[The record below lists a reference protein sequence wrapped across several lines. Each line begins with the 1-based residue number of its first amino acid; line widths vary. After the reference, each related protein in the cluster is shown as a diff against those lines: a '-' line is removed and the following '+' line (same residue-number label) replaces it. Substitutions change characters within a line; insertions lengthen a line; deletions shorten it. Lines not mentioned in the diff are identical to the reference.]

1 MIVVLVL
8 EAAWIGVI
16 NSSICP
22 FLDEVEACATFRM
35 GGIGYGKTWVLLWWA
50 ELSKTLIQLSA
61 PC

>member
-16 NSSICP
+16 NSSICL
-22 FLDEVEACATFRM
+22 FLDEVEACATFLM
-35 GGIGYGKTWVLLWWA
+35 GGIGCGKNWVLLWWA